1 MGDRILAN
9 YQRFAVYYAPAQG
22 SDLARAGAA
31 WLGWDADEAQP
42 CAHPQLGIDLAL
54 ITQTPRKYG
63 LHATLKPPMRL
74 ACAQATFFD
83 AVETLAQGLAP
94 VDMGRLCLRPLDGFL
109 AIVPEAQPQALT
121 DATAQIVASLDPFRA
136 PLSEQELARRRA
148 ADLSPRQEE
157 LLQLWGYPYVMEEF
171 RFHVTLTGRLAP
183 KVMIDVLRA
192 AHAWFD
198 PALEARHRLDAL
210 CIFGEDEA
218 GRFHLLRRVPL
229 RG

>member
-1 MGDRILAN
+1 MADFL
-9 YQRFAVYYAPAQG
+9 RFAVYYAPEQG
-22 SDLARAGAA
+22 SDLARAGAQ

-42 CAHPQLGIDLAL
+42 CNHPDLGLDLAQ

-63 LHATLKPPMRL
+63 LHGTLKPPMRL
-74 ACAQATFFD
+74 ACPRATFFD

-94 VDMGRLCLRPLDGFL
+94 VDMGMLCLRPLDGFL
-109 AIVPEAQPQALT
+109 AILPEAQPQTLT
-121 DATAQIVASLDPFRA
+121 EAAGRIVEALDPFRA

-148 ADLSPRQEE
+148 ADLSARQEE

-171 RFHVTLTGRLAP
+171 RFHVTLTGRLEQKA
-183 KVMIDVLRA
+183 MIDTLRA

-198 PALEARHRLDAL
+198 PALRAEHWLDAL